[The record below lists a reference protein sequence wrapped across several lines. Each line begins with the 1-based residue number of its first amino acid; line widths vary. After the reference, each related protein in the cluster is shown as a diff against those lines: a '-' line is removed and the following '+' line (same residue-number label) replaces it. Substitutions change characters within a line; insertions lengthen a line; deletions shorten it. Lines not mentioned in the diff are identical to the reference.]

1 MPKVEI
7 EEKAQATKRGL
18 GVQVKLLILD
28 METQLKFL
36 NESSVILIN
45 VEDDALSESS
55 IIEKW

>member
-1 MPKVEI
+1 MPKVGI
-7 EEKAQATKRGL
+7 EEKAHTTKRGL

-45 VEDDALSESS
+45 VEDDALSESH
-55 IIEKW
+55 IIGK

>member
-55 IIEKW
+55 IIEK